1 MGIFPVEFAFLLELL
16 ITEGVK
22 VSQRDYVSR
31 PKNNQL
37 SPKVLIGLIVFL
49 SLLLVGSL
57 WFLKSSAPKETLPT
71 PQPRVEQPKSALP
84 SRPEETWSYI
94 RELEQREVPIDQ
106 RNKTLNAEQEKRLK
120 EADEQRRKQEAARL
134 NNVEKKTQENVT
146 ISPQEA
152 DSTMVEEVT
161 KSKEEIEA
169 EQKEQRLAEQKA
181 REKKLAEEKRKQA
194 AELKKQQEEQAKAQ
208 ATQQKKEPVK
218 IVAAAAKPTDKV
230 ANQAGTFGLQC
241 GTFKNKANAENMQA
255 RLAMAGFNARINS
268 SANYNRVVIG
278 PIGDRAATSRAQS
291 NARSVTECVIIS
303 M

>member
-1 MGIFPVEFAFLLELL
+1 ML

-37 SPKVLIGLIVFL
+37 SPKVLIGLIAFL

-71 PQPRVEQPKSALP
+71 PQPRFEQPKSALP

-106 RNKTLNAEQEKRLK
+106 RGKVLNAEQEKRLK
-120 EADEQRRKQEAARL
+120 EADEQRRQQEIARL
-134 NNVEKKTQENVT
+134 NAEKKVQESS
-146 ISPQEA
+146 IS
-152 DSTMVEEVT
+152 DNTDRTVVRVEENKT
-161 KSKEEIEA
+161 AEELEA
-169 EQKEQRLAEQKA
+169 EQKAREQRLAEQRA

-194 AELKKQQEEQAKAQ
+194 ELKKQQEEQAKTQ
-208 ATQQKKEPVK
+208 AAQQKKEPVK

-230 ANQAGTFGLQC
+230 ANQAGSFGLQC